1 MIEKKLKS
9 AFTLVTGI
17 LLGAAGTGLYADAQ
31 KDKNLRDDFKTE
43 VVERHVLNLGTVDT
57 YSRDNLPM
65 QARISIAGINPA
77 GLQDENNVRNATVQ
91 TLKQQITQKSAEEL
105 GVDQQL
111 DAMRP
116 AFAAQKE
123 AKPDYVVLE
132 LPPENLSSLSRSLMD
147 AVRHTSAGRLDRDA
161 EVRLTVE
168 VTLQTRNVE
177 RYYER
182 KDKQAQASK
191 AQKPLGKL

>member
-1 MIEKKLKS
+1 
-9 AFTLVTGI
+9 
-17 LLGAAGTGLYADAQ
+17 
-31 KDKNLRDDFKTE
+31 
-43 VVERHVLNLGTVDT
+43 
-57 YSRDNLPM
+57 
-65 QARISIAGINPA
+65 
-77 GLQDENNVRNATVQ
+77 
-91 TLKQQITQKSAEEL
+91 
-105 GVDQQL
+105 VDQQL

-123 AKPDYVVLE
+123 SKPDYVALE

>member
-31 KDKNLRDDFKTE
+31 KDKKLRDDFKTE

-147 AVRHTSAGRLDRDA
+147 AVRHTAAKNLDRDA

-182 KDKQAQASK
+182 KDKQAQVSK